1 MTKIKVKVGDKIQ
14 LKSELKSSVIVEVVN
29 GMLQF
34 AGKLVKVTRI
44 DIDGSFKIEGCRWW
58 FDNNMIDNT
67 KKVKRQETKPRV
79 FKAKY
84 NQGAVEKQTLSA
96 TTQPTQFAMIKTAE
110 GITTIIDSVP
120 YSIVNSH
127 TNYDKIV
134 QCIKHQEY
142 SAIPELINISKS
154 IEVFGGGRLEV
165 KNGVVKFDSKEL
177 HGCIVDSILSLM
189 KDGFDIKPIEA
200 FLENLHQNPSF
211 RAIKELYGFLEYGK
225 LPITED
231 GYFLTY
237 KKVRKDFKDIHS
249 GKFDNSVGKVC
260 EMPRSEVDDVSTN
273 TCSSG
278 LHVCSYEYT
287 KSFGGSDSR
296 LILCKVNP
304 RDVVSIPVDY
314 NNTKMRC
321 CRYEV
326 VADITGQGDILK
338 GQSLYTEGK

>member
-1 MTKIKVKVGDKIQ
+1 MTKIKVKVGDVVK
-14 LKSELKSSVIVEVVN
+14 LKSDLEGSAIVNVMKSMLKFRGQSVTIVEV
-29 GMLQF
+29 
-34 AGKLVKVTRI
+34 
-44 DIDGSFKIEGCRWW
+44 DSDGTFKIAGCKWW
-58 FDNNMIDNT
+58 FDTNMIEVP
-67 KKVKRQETKPRV
+67 KKVKKIRPESAPKT
-79 FKAKY
+79 FKANY
-84 NQGAVEKQTLSA
+84 GDTGTPVKQS
-96 TTQPTQFAMIKTAE
+96 QFAMIKTAE
-110 GITTIIDSVP
+110 GITAIIDSVP
-120 YSIVNSH
+120 YIISNSH

-134 QCIKHQEY
+134 QCIKDKEY

-165 KNGVVKFDSKEL
+165 KNGVVKFDNKEL
-177 HGCIVDSILSLM
+177 HGCIVDSILALM
-189 KDGFDIKPIEA
+189 KDGFDVKPIEA

-231 GYFLTY
+231 GHFLTY

-249 GKFDNSVGKVC
+249 GTFDNSVGKVC
-260 EMPRSEVDDVSTN
+260 EMPRSQVDDVSTN

-287 KSFGGSDSR
+287 KSFGGSDSK